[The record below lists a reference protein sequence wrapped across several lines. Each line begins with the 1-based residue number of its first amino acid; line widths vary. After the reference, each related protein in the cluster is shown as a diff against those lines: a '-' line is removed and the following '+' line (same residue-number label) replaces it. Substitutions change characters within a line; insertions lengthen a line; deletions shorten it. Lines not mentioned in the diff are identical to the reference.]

1 MVRESYLEYGHLK
14 INKLELM
21 MLPSPCRQSSST
33 QVPPQVDATLSR
45 LTANKNV
52 KGVMI
57 LRRPLGIILRTAG
70 PLFPAST
77 SSTSAAA
84 PSTTTTNA
92 ADTSTQDASRNSE
105 TSPAEEETHST
116 NDQVALSYARLG
128 HNLVETVGEEVKAV
142 DQDDDLRFLRVRTQK
157 HEIMVT
163 PDPEFILIVVQ
174 DPSA

>member
-1 MVRESYLEYGHLK
+1 M
-14 INKLELM
+14 
-21 MLPSPCRQSSST
+21 SSST

-70 PLFPAST
+70 PLFPTST
-77 SSTSAAA
+77 SSTSSAG
-84 PSTTTTNA
+84 PSTITSNA
-92 ADTSTQDASRNSE
+92 ADTSGKDASQPSE
-105 TSPAEEETHST
+105 ASTGEEETHST
-116 NDQVALSYARLG
+116 NDQLALSYARLG
-128 HNLVETVGEEVKAV
+128 HNLVENVAEEVKAV
-142 DQDDDLRFLRVRTQK
+142 DHDDNLRFLRVRTQK

>member
-1 MVRESYLEYGHLK
+1 M
-14 INKLELM
+14 
-21 MLPSPCRQSSST
+21 SSST

-70 PLFPAST
+70 PLFPTST
-77 SSTSAAA
+77 SSTSSAG
-84 PSTTTTNA
+84 PSTTTPNA
-92 ADTSTQDASRNSE
+92 ADTGGKDASQPSE
-105 TSPAEEETHST
+105 TSTGEEETHST
-116 NDQVALSYARLG
+116 NDQLALSYARLG
-128 HNLVETVGEEVKAV
+128 HNLVENVAEEVKAV
-142 DQDDDLRFLRVRTQK
+142 DQDDNLRFLRVRTQK